1 MRAKATIDNVYTEM
15 RNQGAEPEPE
25 RPLTHSRHA
34 SRTSIHYR
42 NLSNS
47 GTHYRS
53 VSGQGP
59 LSPGKG
65 SNKPLPSDK
74 KKNALVKESEYGVQG
89 IKAPLI
95 EVAVKAEEIWGP
107 ALGGREREGTLKSAL
122 SSVERCQEIFA
133 SGKAVS
139 ECIKRKDY
147 ENLVEEYSRARKYTY
162 EARDI
167 SDTAL
172 RNQVPLSE
180 PQVHQIVITGRM
192 WLGVEEE
199 IKNFKRGVWRK
210 LTSAPQNMASLSGRN
225 QREDHI
231 ALISILLELGV
242 DDNPIWY
249 WLLSRYDHLKSKIN
263 ATFDRSRVEI
273 EVLRRRLANA
283 EKPSQRAIALH
294 LKSSARQSPEDRLK
308 HLDTAPVL
316 ELWELIY
323 NSLNNILSVPGGLLG
338 EVTDFGDKVKA
349 FIDGKVQKTLPVG
362 IDGQSRQHHRL
373 SIDMERDIQNGVNEL
388 IDLLREHV
396 FSFFADPPI
405 EDISMLYSPLPPM
418 SPITPKSAVFT
429 PWAHQDSRFKFD
441 ANHPPPPSPKRG
453 EPWEEFAFW
462 PPYANCLSGVHYFSK
477 ILFLLGT
484 AATEMANMDPSS
496 SVGLLEKMRSLVGG
510 ARERAARAV
519 CTAWNA
525 DAEACKFLE
534 DWTHAAD
541 RRDMTK
547 MPFHFT
553 AFESAVL
560 AGMQKILY
568 MPDAVVSSSES
579 ADVVLPPPSKLL
591 QVVRSQFVTSL
602 YKALSGMVE
611 NAEKQKSVGDDVWA
625 ASTNGTT
632 ALHDGRGDRIDASSG
647 VCFFA
652 CAYGV
657 YTYCF
662 IEYTHAAYIE
672 QPQSITSNGSTPTHR
687 AIRNQ
692 LLRQTHRRI
701 QDHPRRPRPNRR
713 PPIPIL
719 HHPHRRHPL
728 LHHQRRRRLPNL
740 APQNH
745 PANRSPPLHLRSPP
759 PPRPRT
765 HRSQHHRPP
774 PNPPHPLPP
783 PRKDLRRPPR
793 RLQIAHPLHAR
804 GAHAGHPRRGI
815 RGPDAEPVH
824 DGRGE
829 RGAEPDLSG
838 AGSRDGQRGAH
849 GPAG

>member
-25 RPLTHSRHA
+25 QPLTHSRHA
-34 SRTSIHYR
+34 SRNSTHYR

-47 GTHYRS
+47 TTHYRS
-53 VSGQGP
+53 ASGQGP
-59 LSPGKG
+59 LSPGRA

-107 ALGGREREGTLKSAL
+107 ALGGREREGTLKAAL
-122 SSVERCQEIFA
+122 SSVERGQEIIA
-133 SGKAVS
+133 SGQAVS
-139 ECIKRKDY
+139 ECIKRKDH
-147 ENLVEEYSRARKYTY
+147 ENLVEEYSRARRYTH
-162 EARDI
+162 EAREI

-172 RNQVPLSE
+172 RNQVSLSE
-180 PQVHQIVITGRM
+180 SQVHQIVITGRM

-199 IKNFKRGVWRK
+199 INNYKRGVWRK
-210 LTSAPQNMASLSGRN
+210 LTSAPQTMGSFGDRD
-225 QREDHI
+225 QREEHI
-231 ALISILLELGV
+231 AMISILLELGV

-283 EKPSQRAIALH
+283 EKPSQRTIALH
-294 LKSSARQSPEDRLK
+294 LRGPARQSPEDRLK

-338 EVTDFGDKVKA
+338 EVTDFGDKVRA
-349 FIDGKVQKTLPVG
+349 FVDGKVQKTLPFG

-373 SIDMERDIQNGVNEL
+373 SNDMVRDIQNGVNEL
-388 IDLLREHV
+388 IDLLRENV

-405 EDISMLYSPLPPM
+405 EDISMLYSPLPPTT
-418 SPITPKSAVFT
+418 PITPKSAVFA

-441 ANHPPPPSPKRG
+441 ASHPPPPSPKRG

-462 PPYANCLSGVHYFSK
+462 PPYANSLSGVHYLGK
-477 ILFLLGT
+477 ILLLLGT
-484 AATEMANMDPSS
+484 AATEMANMQSTSS
-496 SVGLLEKMRSLVGG
+496 IGMLEKMKSLVGG

-534 DWTHAAD
+534 DWTHAPD

-568 MPDAVVSSSES
+568 MPDAAITKSGS
-579 ADVVLPPPSKLL
+579 ANVVLPPPSKLL

-611 NAEKQKSVGDDVWA
+611 NAEKKMPADGDVWA
-625 ASTNGTT
+625 ANSNGTT
-632 ALHDGRGDRIDASSG
+632 AVNDGRGDLIDASSRVCFLASSYRG
-647 VCFFA
+647 VCLLSHRTYA
-652 CAYGV
+652 CY
-657 YTYCF
+657 
-662 IEYTHAAYIE
+662 
-672 QPQSITSNGSTPTHR
+672 
-687 AIRNQ
+687 
-692 LLRQTHRRI
+692 
-701 QDHPRRPRPNRR
+701 
-713 PPIPIL
+713 
-719 HHPHRRHPL
+719 
-728 LHHQRRRRLPNL
+728 
-740 APQNH
+740 
-745 PANRSPPLHLRSPP
+745 
-759 PPRPRT
+759 
-765 HRSQHHRPP
+765 
-774 PNPPHPLPP
+774 
-783 PRKDLRRPPR
+783 
-793 RLQIAHPLHAR
+793 
-804 GAHAGHPRRGI
+804 
-815 RGPDAEPVH
+815 
-824 DGRGE
+824 
-829 RGAEPDLSG
+829 
-838 AGSRDGQRGAH
+838 
-849 GPAG
+849 